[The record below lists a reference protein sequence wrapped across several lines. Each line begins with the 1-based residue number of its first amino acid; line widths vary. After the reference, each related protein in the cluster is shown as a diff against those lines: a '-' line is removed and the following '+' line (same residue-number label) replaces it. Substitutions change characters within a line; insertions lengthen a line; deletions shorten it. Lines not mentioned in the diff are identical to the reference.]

1 MKRDAIKCVARKNWI
16 GTWSLQRCY
25 CWPAHQE
32 VANLQSLTGQGLS
45 LPKRGYVIW
54 MNQMALTGV
63 NILLILRIVSWS
75 FSGWN
80 SRGLQACF
88 LKFKPNCSEIRI
100 PDGVCWREECG
111 NKWSNKLVR
120 NSIFLVWKEDV
131 WEVPASENHMSHSV
145 FAAWECHP
153 MNPHSRGTK
162 KTVHQDD
169 LRYYQPSQKAGRSEI
184 QTSSHFAL
192 LGTKKWDVTMLQ
204 DRILVFF
211 KLKLA

>member
-1 MKRDAIKCVARKNWI
+1 
-16 GTWSLQRCY
+16 
-25 CWPAHQE
+25 
-32 VANLQSLTGQGLS
+32 
-45 LPKRGYVIW
+45 
-54 MNQMALTGV
+54 MALTGV

-75 FSGWN
+75 FLGWN
-80 SRGLQACF
+80 SRGLQASF
-88 LKFKPNCSEIRI
+88 LKFKTNCSEIRI

-162 KTVHQDD
+162 KQYTRMIWDTINHLKKPTGLEFRL
-169 LRYYQPSQKAGRSEI
+169 LR
-184 QTSSHFAL
+184 TSHCCSY
-192 LGTKKWDVTMLQ
+192 TKKWDVTMLE
-204 DRILVFF
+204 DHILVFF